1 MSLFTQTDTDCRSTL
16 PWAAFKRSSSSSSAA
31 REEAIAV
38 FLPSAASS
46 IAARELSSKGRF
58 YRKERRKKKW
68 RETQRSG
75 VVLKDMMGKGTARCF
90 EFKEGEG
97 VQSFRGHALF
107 ACSFLPLPFSWASLW
122 SQIGGGGGGVGH
134 LERRDKLFQK
144 CPVTPA
150 KVAALFG

>member
-1 MSLFTQTDTDCRSTL
+1 M
-16 PWAAFKRSSSSSSAA
+16 
-31 REEAIAV
+31 

-68 RETQRSG
+68 RETRRSG

-97 VQSFRGHALF
+97 GAKFQR
-107 ACSFLPLPFSWASLW
+107 ACTVCLLLPPSSLLLGL
-122 SQIGGGGGGVGH
+122 SVESDRRRRGGGW
-134 LERRDKLFQK
+134 
-144 CPVTPA
+144 A
-150 KVAALFG
+150 FGEEGQTIPEMSCYSRQSGCFVWLSR